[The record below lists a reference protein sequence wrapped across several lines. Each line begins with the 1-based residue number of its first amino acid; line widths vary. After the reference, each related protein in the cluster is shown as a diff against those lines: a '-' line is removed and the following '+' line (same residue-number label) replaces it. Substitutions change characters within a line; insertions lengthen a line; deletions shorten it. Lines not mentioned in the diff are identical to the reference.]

1 MNTEKGNAED
11 SAAPHCYLA
20 FCIGEWF
27 AKALRY
33 LDREAFDSRE
43 LGRHV
48 LTLTCESMGLD
59 DRHSD
64 IIARVRDVA
73 VSVCVSFSGAGGGGP
88 AMLEQVRIAIVTEV
102 SR

>member
-1 MNTEKGNAED
+1 MKTENGNDEH

-27 AKALRY
+27 AKSLRH

-43 LGRHV
+43 LGRHC
-48 LTLTCESMGLD
+48 LTLTCESIGLD
-59 DRHSD
+59 ACHSD
-64 IIARVRDVA
+64 VIARVREVA
-73 VSVCVSFSGAGGGGP
+73 VSVCVSYGGAGGGGP
-88 AMLEQVRIAIVTEV
+88 AMVEQVRLAIVTEV